1 MRTDILGVE
10 FDKLTAE
17 ESVARG
23 EALLKEAKGAY
34 VVTPN
39 PELVFESRKNAAF
52 SKALS
57 EADIVLPD
65 GIGVVYASKILGHKG
80 FVRLPGIEFGSSM
93 LQIAAR
99 EGYGVY
105 LLGAK
110 PGVAEKAGEN
120 LKAQYP
126 GLIISGAADGYF
138 KPEDPVAER
147 IKESGAKLVFVCLG
161 FPKQEL
167 WIAQNRHKTG
177 AALHLALGGSLDVYA
192 GNVKRA
198 PEIWCKLGLE
208 WFYRLIK
215 EPQRIKRMWKLPYIL
230 ILAAGKRIKNIFKK

>member
-17 ESVARG
+17 ESAARG
-23 EALLKEAKGAY
+23 RQLLKEAKGAY

-39 PELVFESRKNAAF
+39 PEIVFAARKNPAF
-52 SKALS
+52 AKALS
-57 EADIVLPD
+57 DADIVLPD

-93 LQIAAR
+93 LQIAAE

-110 PGVAEKAGEN
+110 PGVAEKAAEN
-120 LKAQYP
+120 LRAEYP
-126 GLIISGAADGYF
+126 GLIICGTADGYF
-138 KPEDPVAER
+138 KSDEPVAER
-147 IKESGAKLVFVCLG
+147 IKQSGARLVFVCLG

-167 WIAQNRHKTG
+167 WIAENRHNTG
-177 AALHLALGGSLDVYA
+177 AALHLALGGSLDVFA

-198 PEIWCKLGLE
+198 PDFWCRLGLE

-230 ILAAGKRIKNIFKK
+230 ILALGERIKSIFKK